1 MLERDVFSQRHKKGE
16 SIALHEFLYPLVQ
29 GYDSVAL
36 KADVELGGTDQ
47 KFNLLVGRHL
57 QEAFGQ
63 EPQIVLTMPLL
74 EGLDGVNKMS
84 KSLGNYV
91 AIADA
96 PEIMFGKLM
105 SISDELMWRYFELL
119 SFKPL
124 PEIKA
129 LKRRVIDGGNPRDI
143 KVELAKEI
151 VARFHD
157 PRAAERAHAE
167 FVARFRAKTLPTD
180 LQVKCLQKVQAG
192 ELWFEKALTDS
203 FLCARRVALTQR
215 EGQLV
220 SLLSQGLKNKEIATT
235 LMISEGTVKVYL
247 SRLFQKVGVK
257 DRFELALF
265 GLKNLTTGQ
274 LPVGEKGQ
282 RASAIP
288 GLRSLVLDRPA
299 ERIEAPIRFAAPLRP
314 VVSRY

>member
-1 MLERDVFSQRHKKGE
+1 MPTANSLASLMEQITQGAPD
-16 SIALHEFLYPLVQ
+16 LVLM
-29 GYDSVAL
+29 DLTAEITFAVLSDMKHAM
-36 KADVELGGTDQ
+36 
-47 KFNLLVGRHL
+47 NRSR
-57 QEAFGQ
+57 
-63 EPQIVLTMPLL
+63 IVLW
-74 EGLDGVNKMS
+74 VN
-84 KSLGNYV
+84 
-91 AIADA
+91 
-96 PEIMFGKLM
+96 
-105 SISDELMWRYFELL
+105 SIST
-119 SFKPL
+119 
-124 PEIKA
+124 
-129 LKRRVIDGGNPRDI
+129 
-143 KVELAKEI
+143 ELAFQAMGLGVRGI
-151 VARFHD
+151 LR
-157 PRAAERAHAE
+157 
-167 FVARFRAKTLPTD
+167 KTLPTE

-282 RASAIP
+282 RLGASSMP
-288 GLRSLVLDRPA
+288 GLRSLVLDRPL
-299 ERIEAPIRFAAPLRP
+299 EQQRVQQEPQRFGPPLRP
-314 VVSRY
+314 VVTRY

>member
-1 MLERDVFSQRHKKGE
+1 MTRVLLYSDEPILAKG
-16 SIALHEFLYPLVQ
+16 L
-29 GYDSVAL
+29 DSVL
-36 KADVELGGTDQ
+36 
-47 KFNLLVGRHL
+47 R
-57 QEAFGQ
+57 
-63 EPQIVLTMPLL
+63 QI
-74 EGLDGVNKMS
+74 EG
-84 KSLGNYV
+84 
-91 AIADA
+91 
-96 PEIMFGKLM
+96 
-105 SISDELMWRYFELL
+105 FELL
-119 SFKPL
+119 PTSNTLASLMEQITQGAPDL
-124 PEIKA
+124 VLMDLTAEITFAVLSDMKHA
-129 LKRRVIDGGNPRDI
+129 MNRSRIVLWVNSIST
-143 KVELAKEI
+143 ELAFQAMGLGVRGI
-151 VARFHD
+151 LR
-157 PRAAERAHAE
+157 
-167 FVARFRAKTLPTD
+167 KTLPTE

-282 RASAIP
+282 RLSASAMP
-288 GLRSLVLDRPA
+288 GLRSLVLDRP
-299 ERIEAPIRFAAPLRP
+299 IEPQRVQQEPQHFGPPLRP
-314 VVSRY
+314 VVNRY

>member
-1 MLERDVFSQRHKKGE
+1 METNERAGVEANTRWGIESAGISKKQGAMVTR
-16 SIALHEFLYPLVQ
+16 ILLY
-29 GYDSVAL
+29 
-36 KADVELGGTDQ
+36 
-47 KFNLLVGRHL
+47 
-57 QEAFGQ
+57 
-63 EPQIVLTMPLL
+63 
-74 EGLDGVNKMS
+74 
-84 KSLGNYV
+84 
-91 AIADA
+91 
-96 PEIMFGKLM
+96 
-105 SISDELMWRYFELL
+105 SDEPILAKGLESVLRQVEDFELL
-119 SFKPL
+119 PTCTTVAGVVDQVAHGGPDL
-124 PEIKA
+124 VLMDLTHEITFAVLSEMKHSMMTCRIV
-129 LKRRVIDGGNPRDI
+129 LWVNTIST
-143 KVELAKEI
+143 ELAFQAMGLGVRGI
-151 VARFHD
+151 LR
-157 PRAAERAHAE
+157 
-167 FVARFRAKTLPTD
+167 KTLPTD

-282 RASAIP
+282 RIPAGAMP

-299 ERIEAPIRFAAPLRP
+299 EQRPDPVNRFPTPMRPMAPTRQ
-314 VVSRY
+314 Y

>member
-1 MLERDVFSQRHKKGE
+1 MFIRDRLYAGLLDGADHARRTGPGPHGPDCRDHLRRVER
-16 SIALHEFLYPLVQ
+16 HE
-29 GYDSVAL
+29 DAMNRS
-36 KADVELGGTDQ
+36 
-47 KFNLLVGRHL
+47 R
-57 QEAFGQ
+57 
-63 EPQIVLTMPLL
+63 IVLW
-74 EGLDGVNKMS
+74 VN
-84 KSLGNYV
+84 
-91 AIADA
+91 
-96 PEIMFGKLM
+96 
-105 SISDELMWRYFELL
+105 SIST
-119 SFKPL
+119 
-124 PEIKA
+124 
-129 LKRRVIDGGNPRDI
+129 
-143 KVELAKEI
+143 ELAFQAMGLGVRGI
-151 VARFHD
+151 LR
-157 PRAAERAHAE
+157 
-167 FVARFRAKTLPTD
+167 KTLPTE

-282 RASAIP
+282 RLGPSAC
-288 GLRSLVLDRPA
+288 LLYTSD
-299 ERIEAPIRFAAPLRP
+299 AADDLLC
-314 VVSRY
+314 

>member
-1 MLERDVFSQRHKKGE
+1 MKHAMNRSR
-16 SIALHEFLYPLVQ
+16 
-29 GYDSVAL
+29 
-36 KADVELGGTDQ
+36 
-47 KFNLLVGRHL
+47 
-57 QEAFGQ
+57 
-63 EPQIVLTMPLL
+63 IVLW
-74 EGLDGVNKMS
+74 VN
-84 KSLGNYV
+84 
-91 AIADA
+91 
-96 PEIMFGKLM
+96 
-105 SISDELMWRYFELL
+105 SIST
-119 SFKPL
+119 
-124 PEIKA
+124 
-129 LKRRVIDGGNPRDI
+129 
-143 KVELAKEI
+143 ELAFQAMGLGVRGI
-151 VARFHD
+151 LR
-157 PRAAERAHAE
+157 
-167 FVARFRAKTLPTD
+167 KTLPTE

-282 RASAIP
+282 RLGASSMP
-288 GLRSLVLDRPA
+288 GLRSLVLDRPL
-299 ERIEAPIRFAAPLRP
+299 EQQRVQQEPQRFGPPLRP
-314 VVSRY
+314 VVTRY